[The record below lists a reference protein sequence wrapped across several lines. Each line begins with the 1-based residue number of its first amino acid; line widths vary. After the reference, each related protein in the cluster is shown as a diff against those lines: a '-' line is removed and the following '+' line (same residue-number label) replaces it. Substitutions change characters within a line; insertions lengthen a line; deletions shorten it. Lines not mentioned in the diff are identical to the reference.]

1 MLHTLLNEF
10 RTMLNE
16 HDWYYMMSDDYRVR
30 VSGGQSETQIYR
42 KAKEI
47 VELGGR
53 EQAVEIWKELA
64 ATHPFSDNQ
73 MSFPA

>member
-1 MLHTLLNEF
+1 
-10 RTMLNE
+10 
-16 HDWYYMMSDDYRVR
+16 MSDDSSERVR
-30 VSGGQSETQIYR
+30 GMEESNEITK

-64 ATHPFSDNQ
+64 ATYSYSDTQ
-73 MSFPA
+73 FEFPIKN